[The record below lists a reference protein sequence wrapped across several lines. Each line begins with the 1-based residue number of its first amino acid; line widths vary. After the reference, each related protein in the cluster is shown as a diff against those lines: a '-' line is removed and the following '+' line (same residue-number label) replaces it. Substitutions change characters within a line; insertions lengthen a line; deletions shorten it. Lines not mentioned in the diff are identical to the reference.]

1 MAEAA
6 LSQFAQYTARP
17 TVQVDEKDNAEV
29 TGALIAMR
37 MVEEEGGLCSLELRL
52 GNFGGGPSGASLIF
66 EDEKAVKL
74 GSQLSIYSG
83 DVNTPQEIF
92 RGPVTGLEAEFPEG
106 EPPELL
112 VLAEDKLQL
121 ARLARRS
128 KVHDKLKIADLAKS
142 VAQQVGLTDKVT
154 GYTTDIGT
162 QVQLNESD
170 LAFLRRL
177 LARYDGDLQ
186 VVGQELQVSPRGD
199 VKRGAVEL
207 ELYSQLRRIRVTADL
222 AHQVT
227 EISSTGWNE
236 VQGKRVKATSKGA
249 HGGPG
254 SGRTG
259 PSLVSQITNDRSEHV
274 AHLVAATQD
283 EAQAIADAEF
293 DRRARRFVLVEG
305 TCEGNPQLRVGTHVS
320 LKGLSGRLDNT
331 YYVVRAVHR
340 FDQRS
345 GYLTDFEAEG
355 AFLGN
360 PS

>member
-6 LSQFAQYTARP
+6 LSQFAQYHARP
-17 TVQVDEKDNAEV
+17 TIQVDEKDNAEV
-29 TGALIAMR
+29 TGAMLAMR

-52 GNFGGGPSGASLIF
+52 ANFGGSSSGADLLF
-66 EDEKAVKL
+66 EDEKAIKL
-74 GSQLSIYSG
+74 GSQISIYSG
-83 DVNTPQEIF
+83 DVTTPQEIF
-92 RGPVTGLEAEFPEG
+92 RGVVTGLEAEFPEG

-128 KVHDKLKIADLAKS
+128 KVHDKLKIKDLAKS
-142 VAQQVGLTDKVT
+142 VAKQVGLTDKIT
-154 GYTTDIGT
+154 GLDTDIGT

-186 VVGQELQVSPRGD
+186 VVGKELHVSPRGD
-199 VKRGAVEL
+199 VKRGTVEL
-207 ELYSQLRRIRVTADL
+207 ELYSQLKRVRVTADL

-227 EISSTGWNE
+227 EISSTGWDE

-254 SGRTG
+254 SGRSG
-259 PSLVSQITNDRSEHV
+259 PSLVSQITKDRTEHIG
-274 AHLVAATQD
+274 HLVATTKD

-305 TCEGNPQLRVGTHVS
+305 TSEGNAKLRVGTHVT
-320 LKGLSGRLDNT
+320 LKSVSRRLDNT
-331 YYVVRAVHR
+331 YYIVRAVHR
-340 FDQRS
+340 FDQRA

-355 AFLGN
+355 AYLGN
-360 PS
+360 P